1 MSGNPLQPNMKLGL
15 QLSCYNGG
23 QYLPYLFASLKAQTE
38 QGWELLV
45 LDNASNEE
53 NKKLIEGAVAQA
65 ELPIKLFRVEK
76 NIGFAGAHNYLFDRQ
91 ATDIEA
97 IQLLN
102 DDAIL
107 DSHFLALC
115 KEQLE
120 KNPSCGSVSGTIFR
134 WNFERREEADQGKS
148 SLVDSLGLQIDWRGF
163 VSDTGMGKEL
173 PSAGIAE
180 DTYKVLGVS
189 GCLPMYRVSA
199 VREVSF
205 DDGLFDKTFRI
216 YKEDVD
222 IALRLNAA
230 GYSALR
236 VSKAFAY
243 HRRGFGV
250 KSFSKKSFLR
260 PLNEATFHSYRNHL
274 WVLFAH
280 LRMSELFSSRIGVLP
295 LEILKSLYWLV
306 RAPSYLKKAWKD
318 TYEQRRF
325 LSAKRTFV
333 QALRRLPTP
342 SIRAERPKADIAVI
356 MVGHNDLNGVCLE
369 SLAKA
374 KQHTKLKVEIVIC
387 DNGSVKNIANEL
399 VDQYLP
405 EAWCLL
411 RHGDFG
417 FGRSSV
423 RGAAQ
428 VDTKYYFFL
437 NPDTELIELDV
448 FDRLYTYLETHPK
461 VAIVAPKILYF
472 DGRLQETC
480 RRFPKL
486 YSPLIQRS
494 SLGQTEFGKR
504 YAAEFAMRDF
514 DHLTDKSVDW
524 AQGSALFMRGDV
536 WKRLGGFDDRFFMYF
551 EDVDLCRRSRL
562 LGYDVIYHPGVQI
575 KHAYGKESAKI
586 TNHIKNIFM
595 NEMARAHI
603 VSWVKYSWKW
613 KGRKLPLTDQLL

>member
-1 MSGNPLQPNMKLGL
+1 MKLGL

-23 QYLPYLFASLKAQTE
+23 QYLSYLFASLKAQTE

-45 LDNASNEE
+45 LDNASNDE
-53 NKKLIEGAVAQA
+53 NKKLIEDAVKRA
-65 ELPIKLFRVEK
+65 EFPVKLFRVEQ
-76 NIGFAGAHNYLFDRQ
+76 NIGFAGAHNYLFERQ
-91 ATDIEA
+91 PTDVEA

-134 WNFERREEADQGKS
+134 WNFERREETDQGKS
-148 SLVDSLGLQIDWRGF
+148 AIVDSLGLRMDWRGF
-163 VSDTGMGKEL
+163 ILDIGMGEEL
-173 PSAGIAE
+173 PNGGLAK
-180 DTYKVLGVS
+180 DTYQVLGVS

-205 DDGLFDKTFRI
+205 DDCLFDKTFRI
-216 YKEDVD
+216 YKEDAD
-222 IALRLNAA
+222 IALRLKAA
-230 GYSALR
+230 GYSSLR

-250 KSFSKKSFLR
+250 KSFSAKSFFR
-260 PLNEATFHSYRNHL
+260 PLNEATLYSYRNHL
-274 WVLFAH
+274 WVLYAH
-280 LRMSELFSSRIGVLP
+280 LRTSELFSSNIGVIPFEL
-295 LEILKSLYWLV
+295 LKLVYWSL
-306 RAPSYLKKAWKD
+306 RAPRYVKQAWKE
-318 TYEQRRF
+318 TKENRLF
-325 LSAKRTFV
+325 LRAKRTFV
-333 QALRRLPTP
+333 QALRRLPP
-342 SIRAERPKADIAVI
+342 VIVRAERPMADIAVV
-356 MVGHNDLNGVCLE
+356 MVGHNDLNAVCLE

-374 KQHTKLKVEIVIC
+374 RAYTKLKVEIVIC
-387 DNGSVKNIANEL
+387 DNGSVKHIANEL
-399 VDQYLP
+399 VDQHLP
-405 EAWCLL
+405 DAWCLL
-411 RHGDFG
+411 RNGDFG
-417 FGRSSV
+417 FGRSST

-428 VDTKYYFFL
+428 VDAKYYFFL
-437 NPDTELIELDV
+437 NPDTELIDLTV
-448 FDRLYTYLETHPK
+448 FDRLYEYLETHQK

-480 RRFPKL
+480 RRYPKI
-486 YSPLIQRS
+486 YSPFVQRT

-514 DHLTDKSVDW
+514 DHMTDKSVDW

-536 WKRLGGFDDRFFMYF
+536 WKRLGGFDDRYFMYF

-562 LGYDVIYHPGVQI
+562 LGYDVIYHPAVQI

-586 TNHIKNIFM
+586 NNHIKNILM
-595 NEMARAHI
+595 NEMARAHL
-603 VSWVKYSWKW
+603 VSWAKYSWKW
-613 KGRKLPLTDQLL
+613 KGQKVPLTDHSS